1 MKIKNVKRNMF
12 KRLLFKYLKGV
23 NKYIYVFIL
32 NIATNASGV

>member
-23 NKYIYVFIL
+23 NEYIYIFIL
-32 NIATNASGV
+32 NIPINASGV